1 MNYCKFLPPLLLMSS
16 FAYSAEETVAPK
28 PFRLKDL
35 EPGEV
40 KYIPLRQLPDD
51 LRQKVEDQNRLL
63 EKRTTKSGIKYD
75 LFDVGEVAIEMP
87 ANERLR
93 LAGKKAG
100 AKIQDLSTTKFAAL
114 QEEGVST
121 EEANHVSRVFMDGN
135 DIVLLREWDYLAARG
150 SIFKVEENQNTK
162 VNSTPAV
169 FVALRSP
176 NGILYQLAWTT
187 PARDYNLYLRTIK
200 EPDDAYAR
208 MLELASSIKD

>member
-1 MNYCKFLPPLLLMSS
+1 MNYCKFLLPLLLMSS

-135 DIVLLREWDYLAARG
+135 DIVLLREWDYVAAKG
-150 SIFKVEENQNTK
+150 SIWITEETRNTK

-169 FVALRSP
+169 FVVLRSP
-176 NGILYQLAWTT
+176 NGLVYQLAWTT
-187 PARDYNLYLRTIK
+187 SARDYSLYLRTMK

>member
-1 MNYCKFLPPLLLMSS
+1 MNYCRFFFTLLLMSS
-16 FAYSAEETVAPK
+16 FACSADETVAPK
-28 PFRLKDL
+28 RFRLKDL

-51 LRQKVEDQNRLL
+51 IRERVEQQNRLL
-63 EKRTTKSGIKYD
+63 EKRTTKSGIKYE
-75 LFDVGEVAIEMP
+75 LFDVGDAATEMP

-100 AKIQDLSTTKFAAL
+100 ANIHDLSTTKFAAL
-114 QEEGVST
+114 QEEGGST
-121 EEANHVSRVFMDGN
+121 EEANNISRVFTDGN
-135 DIVLLREWDYLAARG
+135 DIVLLREWDYIAAQG
-150 SIFKVEENQNTK
+150 SIFLVEENLNTK

-187 PARDYNLYLRTIK
+187 SARNYNLYLRTMK